1 MSQISESGEID
12 DFCKATGKTSSGL
25 LSRALVPMQGDVENR
40 DSWFY
45 VELLSSSKQKNYMCC
60 QTLHGHCSSQILFV
74 IGVFTLPFQVILG
87 L

>member
-40 DSWFY
+40 DSWFC
-45 VELLSSSKQKNYMCC
+45 VQLLSSSKQKNYMCC

-74 IGVFTLPFQVILG
+74 IGVFT
-87 L
+87 